1 MVLRSDTSPAI
12 QIAVF
17 PVLILVPPFCL
28 PEVPGLDATRLTLAG
43 RIATGAVSHIGGSEG
58 FPIGCRSRHNFLQ
71 NIGRCFLPY
80 KVMNLF
86 PGRVLGKCRV
96 QPEPVA
102 RSLTHR
108 LWWRVAGGLYCW
120 AWTIEPQQVRESLF
134 LKIVEIFLPG
144 LFFLKVV
151 HRTVGSDG
159 NECFALCCISPIA
172 MAKENKK
179 LFMGCPYVQAHGVC
193 PTCTD

>member
-1 MVLRSDTSPAI
+1 MLTAKVSCL
-12 QIAVF
+12 F
-17 PVLILVPPFCL
+17 ILF
-28 PEVPGLDATRLTLAG
+28 DATRLTLAG

-108 LWWRVAGGLYCW
+108 LLFHL
-120 AWTIEPQQVRESLF
+120 TIRDDYHTSAVEGRHDNLAAYLNEQHPTITAVSFRSES
-134 LKIVEIFLPG
+134 ESSGDTLPG
-144 LFFLKVV
+144 YLIYIRYPFLF
-151 HRTVGSDG
+151 
-159 NECFALCCISPIA
+159 
-172 MAKENKK
+172 
-179 LFMGCPYVQAHGVC
+179 
-193 PTCTD
+193 

>member
-1 MVLRSDTSPAI
+1 MNKTDGLIKRTRSFRYCILASEREFRWPTSLPSLHPGSIRPLHRSSPRSLLYRVLLVSISWLTTLYESLPARGI
-12 QIAVF
+12 
-17 PVLILVPPFCL
+17 
-28 PEVPGLDATRLTLAG
+28 GTRRDSTRLTLAG

-108 LWWRVAGGLYCW
+108 LCMWCNRYTLMANGL
-120 AWTIEPQQVRESLF
+120 ERNSLRQTDRH
-134 LKIVEIFLPG
+134 KDNDVI
-144 LFFLKVV
+144 
-151 HRTVGSDG
+151 
-159 NECFALCCISPIA
+159 PI
-172 MAKENKK
+172 
-179 LFMGCPYVQAHGVC
+179 
-193 PTCTD
+193 

>member
-1 MVLRSDTSPAI
+1 MAQKRNAVLLVSISWLTTLYESL
-12 QIAVF
+12 
-17 PVLILVPPFCL
+17 PVR
-28 PEVPGLDATRLTLAG
+28 EVSGLDATPLTLAG

-58 FPIGCRSRHNFLQ
+58 FSIGCRSRHNFLQ

-108 LWWRVAGGLYCW
+108 L
-120 AWTIEPQQVRESLF
+120 
-134 LKIVEIFLPG
+134 
-144 LFFLKVV
+144 
-151 HRTVGSDG
+151 
-159 NECFALCCISPIA
+159 SPIRLTSVILTEYPVSA
-172 MAKENKK
+172 AACERVK
-179 LFMGCPYVQAHGVC
+179 
-193 PTCTD
+193 